1 MRASTVAI
9 WFDPNDKRTT
19 VDSDVELNYSDNFH
33 DVHGLQCLPVKINYS
48 S

>member
-9 WFDPNDKRTT
+9 WFDPNDKSTT
-19 VDSDVELNYSDNFH
+19 VDSDIELNYSHNFH